1 VILRHRLRDI
11 DVRTEIADDLPP
23 IEAFGS
29 ELNQV
34 WTNLID
40 NAVDAMDG
48 RGALVV
54 AAEPDPTPDG
64 IGVRVTIEDSGSGI
78 PPDIRDR
85 LFEPFFTTKEPG
97 RGTGLGLHISHG
109 VIARHGGRIDVESEP
124 GRTEFIVSLPPT
136 LPRSS
141 ISEEPDSA

>member
-1 VILRHRLRDI
+1 
-11 DVRTEIADDLPP
+11 
-23 IEAFGS
+23 
-29 ELNQV
+29 
-34 WTNLID
+34 
-40 NAVDAMDG
+40 MDG
-48 RGALVV
+48 RGSLIV
-54 AAEPDPTPDG
+54 AAEPDPTPEG
-64 IGVRVTIEDSGSGI
+64 IGVRVTIGDSGSGI

-124 GRTEFIVSLPPT
+124 GRTQFIVSLPPT

-141 ISEEPDSA
+141 AADEPESG